1 MGRLAPRRPL
11 ARAII
16 RLMNRRRAVLI
27 ALGIYVPVMVV
38 VTILASL
45 FLIGRGVDPIWAIL
59 LGFMLAS
66 IAFIVISLPIRIFVA
81 LRVGLRE
88 RGSPS
93 IK

>member
-1 MGRLAPRRPL
+1 MGRLVPRGPL

-27 ALGIYVPVMVV
+27 ALGIYPVMVV

>member
-1 MGRLAPRRPL
+1 MGRLAPRGPL

-27 ALGIYVPVMVV
+27 ALGIYPVMVV